1 MNTEKRG
8 VILVGHGG
16 IPKGCPQELVTKL
29 KRLEAQRRVANL
41 PPSQEELE
49 LDHKIRQWPR
59 TAETDPYQAGFEA
72 VAARFRVQLN
82 GALFAVAYNEFCA
95 PTLEESVEALIKQGA
110 IHVVVTTTMF
120 TPGGSH
126 SEVEIPEILDQLRPK
141 YPGLEI
147 RYAWPFDLELVANT
161 LAEQVKRFS

>member
-1 MNTEKRG
+1 MATDKRG
-8 VILVGHGG
+8 VVLVGHGG
-16 IPKGCPQELVTKL
+16 IPKDCPQDLVTRL
-29 KRLEAQRRVANL
+29 KRLEAQRRAAKQ
-41 PPSQEELE
+41 PPSPEELE
-49 LDHKIRQWPR
+49 LDQKIRRWPR
-59 TAETDPYQAGFEA
+59 TAATDPYQFGLEA
-72 VAARFRVQLN
+72 VAEALRPYLD

-110 IHVVVTTTMF
+110 THITVTTTMF

-141 YPGLEI
+141 YPDVEL
-147 RYAWPFDLELVANT
+147 RYAWPFDLQSVANT